1 MTNRRLFASGE
12 DFLERLRQIAVHRPR
27 AIVLREKDLSEA
39 CYEELAQKVLLLCRR
54 AGVPCI
60 LHGFPGTAARL
71 QPDGLHLPLPLL
83 RTLTPAVRA
92 SFPQLGTSCH
102 SVADAREAVQ
112 LGCTYLFAGHI
123 FATSCKPGLPPRGL
137 SFLQE
142 VTAAVPLPVYAIG
155 GLTPAR
161 VPLVRAAGAKGA
173 CAMGSL
179 MQGNLWFDAA
189 CIHVILY
196 TSRRGVDAA

>member
-1 MTNRRLFASGE
+1 M
-12 DFLERLRQIAVHRPR
+12 
-27 AIVLREKDLSEA
+27 
-39 CYEELAQKVLLLCRR
+39 
-54 AGVPCI
+54 
-60 LHGFPGTAARL
+60 
-71 QPDGLHLPLPLL
+71 
-83 RTLTPAVRA
+83 RA

-161 VPLVRAAGAKGA
+161 VSLVRAVGAKGA

-179 MQGNLWFDAA
+179 MQGNLWF
-189 CIHVILY
+189 
-196 TSRRGVDAA
+196 